1 MPLGLSPTVAVEK
14 IFPALHF
21 FRVERTPQSA
31 ADSLDLLHLQDGIS
45 SKQGEQRFV
54 QLFAKAEIMCYMFSH
69 SPDPIRASGGADG
82 IRGREVSHKL

>member
-31 ADSLDLLHLQDGIS
+31 ADSLDLLHLQDGFLEAGGT
-45 SKQGEQRFV
+45 K
-54 QLFAKAEIMCYMFSH
+54 
-69 SPDPIRASGGADG
+69 IRA
-82 IRGREVSHKL
+82 IIC

>member
-1 MPLGLSPTVAVEK
+1 MPLGLSPTVAVER

-21 FRVERTPQSA
+21 FRVERSPQSA
-31 ADSLDLLHLQDGIS
+31 ADSLDLLHLQDGFPRSRGTKI
-45 SKQGEQRFV
+45 RA
-54 QLFAKAEIMCYMFSH
+54 LFAKSEIMCFMFSH